1 MGFGD
6 ISARMKKLGG
16 QGETPE
22 EKPYDSEASYEL
34 RGKMLGVLIQD
45 ARLHA
50 ARTVEDC
57 ARLLNVAQEEILA
70 WEYGDKTPSLP
81 QIEVLAYYLG
91 VPVSHFW
98 GHETIGDDKNSK
110 QSAQSEYIKLRD
122 RMIGALLRA
131 AREEAEL
138 SIEEVRDATYIP
150 VELLQSYELG
160 ELSIPMHYLST
171 LSSAVNK
178 NMSYFVET
186 SGYIGE
192 LLQIREE
199 WKKFSDMDDKLRE
212 FASNPSNLGFM
223 QIAVMFSKMP
233 TDDLRDI
240 AEGLLEI
247 TM

>member
-16 QGETPE
+16 QGDAPE
-22 EKPYDSEASYEL
+22 EKPYDSEASYHL

-45 ARLHA
+45 ARLHS
-50 ARTVEDC
+50 ARTIEDC
-57 ARLLNVAQEEILA
+57 ARLLHVAPEEIAA
-70 WEYGDKTPSLP
+70 WEYGDRTPSLP

-98 GHETIGDDKNSK
+98 GQETIGDDKSNA
-110 QSAQSEYIKLRD
+110 QSSQSEYIKLRD
-122 RMIGALLRA
+122 RMIGALLRS

-138 SIEEVRDATYIP
+138 SIEDVSEATYIATD
-150 VELLQSYELG
+150 LLQHYELG
-160 ELSIPMHYLST
+160 ELSIPMHHLST

-178 NMSYFVET
+178 NISYFVET

-199 WKKFSDMDDKLRE
+199 WKKFTDMDDNLRE
-212 FASNPSNLGFM
+212 FASNPSNLGFI

-233 TDDLRDI
+233 TDDLRKI